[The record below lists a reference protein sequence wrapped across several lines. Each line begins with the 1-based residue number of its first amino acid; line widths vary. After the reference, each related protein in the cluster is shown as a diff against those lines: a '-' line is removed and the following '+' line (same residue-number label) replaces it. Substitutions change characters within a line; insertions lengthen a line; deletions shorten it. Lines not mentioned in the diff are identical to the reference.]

1 MPHLPASLTPAFLT
15 ARPHPPLSIP
25 FLGNMA
31 DSKRSARAIVTY
43 EAKDGRVNWKLEDI
57 TISRDIKPDE
67 VLVRMVATG
76 ICHTDIVFSFM
87 PAEAMGPYPKILGHE
102 GSGYAEAV
110 GSEVTHVKAGDPVL
124 LSFASCAS
132 CKDCEAGHPSYCQQ
146 FGPVN
151 YGGEQKLFSEASGQF
166 FGQSSFV
173 SLSVVNASSV
183 VSAKGLVSDEELK
196 MYSPMGCGFQT
207 GVGTID
213 VLAEAKAEDTVV
225 ILGLGGVGLSG
236 IMAAKMNNC
245 QNIIG
250 VDRFDQRLELAK
262 SLGATHV
269 VNTSQKDFDLTKAI
283 KDLTDGLGADI
294 VMDTTGNMGLI
305 NSGMDSTANR
315 GQMIILG
322 VPPVDGVVP
331 VHLITFM
338 QTGKRLRGSIEGD
351 VTPSEYVPKMIKW
364 QKEGKLPI
372 EKLIKYYKAEEYEK
386 ALADMHDGST
396 IKPVLLW

>member
-1 MPHLPASLTPAFLT
+1 
-15 ARPHPPLSIP
+15 
-25 FLGNMA
+25 MA

-43 EAKDGRVNWKLEDI
+43 EAKDGHVDWKLEDI
-57 TISRDIKPDE
+57 KLARDIKPDE
-67 VLVRMVATG
+67 VLVRMVASG

-87 PAEAMGPYPKILGHE
+87 PVDHGGPYPKVLGHE

-110 GSEVTHVKAGDPVL
+110 GSDVKHIHAGDPVL

-132 CKDCEAGHPSYCQQ
+132 CKDCKDGHPSYCQQ
-146 FGPVN
+146 FPGLN
-151 YGGEQKLFSEASGQF
+151 YANEQKLFSEASGQF
-166 FGQSSFV
+166 FGQSSF
-173 SLSVVNASSV
+173 SNLSIVKASSV
-183 VSAKGLVSDEELK
+183 VSVKGLVSDNELK

-213 VLAEAKAEDTVV
+213 VLAEAKAKHTVV

-236 IMAAKMNNC
+236 IMAAKLNGC
-245 QNIIG
+245 QKIIG
-250 VDRFDQRLELAK
+250 VDRFEERLELAK
-262 SLGATHV
+262 GVGATHV
-269 VNTSQKDFDLTKAI
+269 INTSEKDFDLTKAV
-283 KDLTDGLGADI
+283 KDLTDGTGADI

-305 NSGMDSTANR
+305 NSGMDFTANR

-322 VPPVDGVVP
+322 VPPADGIVP

-351 VTPSEYVPKMIKW
+351 VTPSEYIPKMIQW

-372 EKLIKYYKAEEYEK
+372 EKLIKYYKVEDFGK
-386 ALADMHDGST
+386 ALDDMHKGSC
-396 IKPVLLW
+396 IKPILIW